1 MGRGV
6 LCLGNPDRRG
16 VERSLEIQVGGGSE
30 DVAIRGG
37 GLDFLW
43 NNPLVAKIS
52 DISEGNLF

>member
-37 GLDFLW
+37 GVGFFM
-43 NNPLVAKIS
+43 
-52 DISEGNLF
+52 E